1 NGITE
6 PIISRKIPFIPI
18 EKLIDGTG
26 EIIIKNIIDGKYQF
40 SYASDKEYKN
50 DDLEKVC
57 KETINEFTTFLNSD
71 KIYPLLCEFIKQIE
85 KLVNKKYD
93 NMFKLRLMIHI
104 ACAIERILLNGDL
117 KYESDYSELNTE
129 YIRIVK
135 EAEEYI
141 ERAISIKLTD
151 DEIYYI
157 VSILESFDEETE
169 N

>member
-1 NGITE
+1 
-6 PIISRKIPFIPI
+6 
-18 EKLIDGTG
+18 
-26 EIIIKNIIDGKYQF
+26 
-40 SYASDKEYKN
+40 
-50 DDLEKVC
+50 
-57 KETINEFTTFLNSD
+57 
-71 KIYPLLCEFIKQIE
+71 
-85 KLVNKKYD
+85 
-93 NMFKLRLMIHI
+93 MIHI